1 MKSWSKVA
9 VQRLYLQSNA
19 ASYPSKKA
27 YLCSLDKLPPDLQE
41 RFVPLHCD
49 EDGRRFVE
57 ACQDRMSSLDWRDSF
72 LVTGL
77 LNLFCSVTDTNA
89 LLGRGQ
95 MHVLST
101 QQLAQLLDLPIAF
114 DTLLLDDEEGAP
126 SSWPSSSLSPATSA
140 SSSSSSQHH
149 SRAMRLLEVGAGDG
163 NVTRKFV
170 PLLGGPHNIVCTE
183 VSKGMANRLR
193 DSGFACVECSDLS
206 PSVIRTAFSLL
217 NNHSTS
223 PPLGLDNATTET
235 EHATPCDSPTQTG
248 YDGPFFDVVSCL
260 NVLDR
265 CDKPKTLLR
274 QMKDALRPGSGRLL
288 LAIVLPFH
296 PFVEDGPSW
305 SQKQPSEQL
314 LPSNLC
320 NLRCCF
326 DWEATVEGLVKDV
339 FAPMG
344 LKLEKWARVP
354 YLCCGMDGKRGLPY
368 LSLDDVIF
376 VLSRGEEEEEE
387 KDEEGRKG
395 WNEMK

>member
-19 ASYPSKKA
+19 TRYPSKKA

-49 EDGRRFVE
+49 EEGRRFVE

-77 LNLFCSVTDTNA
+77 LNLFCSVTETNA

-114 DTLLLDDEEGAP
+114 DALLLDDEEGAP
-126 SSWPSSSLSPATSA
+126 
-140 SSSSSSQHH
+140 
-149 SRAMRLLEVGAGDG
+149 AMRLLEVGAGDG

-206 PSVIRTAFSLL
+206 PSVIRTALALL
-217 NNHSTS
+217 NNHSYHSTS
-223 PPLGLDNATTET
+223 PLLGLDNATTEP
-235 EHATPCDSPTQTG
+235 EHDAPRDSPTQTG
-248 YDGPFFDVVSCL
+248 YNGSFFDVVSCL

-314 LPSNLC
+314 LPANLC

-376 VLSRGEEEEEE
+376 VLSREEEEEE
-387 KDEEGRKG
+387 KDQEGRTG